1 MLDINI
7 FLMQESQ
14 SIFDPNT
21 AVKLLAEVGRGEYIY
36 TWNPLECEKYAG
48 VENNETLLNPN
59 KIISVK
65 TNDLLQPNKINSPAA
80 PIGGTSVL

>member
-1 MLDINI
+1 MLTINT
-7 FLMQESQ
+7 FLMQGSQ

-21 AVKLLAEVGRGEYIY
+21 AVRLLVQVGEYIY
-36 TWNPLECEKYAG
+36 TWNPLDGEKYTG

-59 KIISVK
+59 KIISMK
-65 TNDLLQPNKINSPAA
+65 TNDLLQPNTINSPAA